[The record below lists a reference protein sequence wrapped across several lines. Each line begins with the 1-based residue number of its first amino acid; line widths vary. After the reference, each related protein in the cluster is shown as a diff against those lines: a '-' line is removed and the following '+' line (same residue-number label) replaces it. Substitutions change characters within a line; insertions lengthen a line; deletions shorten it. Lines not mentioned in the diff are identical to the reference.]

1 MNLEKTALILVLMCG
16 FLLSSIPLA
25 SYEIP
30 LSWEGF
36 YHARI
41 AQNFAEGKFY
51 DTGSFGPDGRPSVY
65 PPAFHAGSAFLMKIL
80 RVDGFFLAR
89 WVPPFMFCA
98 LIVVWYYLISQVYQK
113 STAVLSSLFLLA
125 IPAFLDLGFLF
136 SPHSFALILI
146 FFAFIFVD
154 RPVISGVCGGIIIM
168 TQFSCS
174 IFFFLVL
181 LLWSIMDSA
190 KRKSI
195 LKITGLSLVIALP
208 YIGYFLYNTPSLGPV
223 LGNPGLKYF
232 FMKTTFCMTAC
243 TLLGLRKDVFAVSL
257 GVSGFT
263 LSVLQPTNFCFL
275 AFPLAL
281 FSSFFVRDFFSK
293 KKWSL
298 IAFIFLFW
306 LLFIPSQEYV
316 SKLQPA
322 ASEYESFVWLKENS
336 VDCII
341 ASGWYQAP
349 IIAFV
354 SERVPVLGFG
364 FPEENR
370 LNDTR
375 LLYEGDE
382 TLLDL
387 YDVSYVY
394 FGKYEE
400 YDYNS
405 VNLLIDKVYSGKGSF
420 FKREP
425 PLIYVLITIDVEPD
439 LPPVLTSYDGIEEGL
454 PFIIHLLDTYNI
466 PATFFVLGETAELYP
481 DKIRELAQNHE
492 IGCHSLYHED
502 LRALSYEEKE
512 ERVVKSTSI
521 LQELAGSIVSFRAPG
536 HSCDSDLIEILTKN
550 NYCIEASADNQHFY
564 PFYPL
569 REDHFQGDTTFLRV
583 PVSHTPSYFYAPLV
597 YPHSWVDCYTYSLE
611 IQHEKRMKVI
621 VIGLHPWEFISLEAP
636 GYTLYTQACGEYTR
650 SEMEDLLRFLHARR
664 VQFVTMRQLY
674 DIWEENGEKN

>member
-16 FLLSSIPLA
+16 FLLSCIPLA

-41 AQNFAEGKFY
+41 AQNFAEGEFY
-51 DTGSFGPDGRPSVY
+51 DTGSFGPEGRPSVY
-65 PPAFHAGSAFLMKIL
+65 PPAFHVASAFSMKIFKK
-80 RVDGFFLAR
+80 DGFFLAR

-98 LIVVWYYLISQVYQK
+98 LIVAWYYLISHVYQK
-113 STAVLSSLFLLA
+113 SIAVISSLFLLA
-125 IPAFLDLGFLF
+125 VPAFLDLGFLF
-136 SPHSFALILI
+136 SPHSFALILV
-146 FFAFIFVD
+146 FLAFIFVD
-154 RPVISGVCGGIIIM
+154 RPVISGICGGIIIM
-168 TQFSCS
+168 TQFSCG

-181 LLWSIMDSA
+181 FLWAFMDSK
-190 KRKSI
+190 KRTPV
-195 LKITGLSLVIALP
+195 LKITGLSLVVALP
-208 YIGYFLYNTPSLGPV
+208 YLGYFLYNTPTLGPI

-232 FMKTTFCMTAC
+232 FMKTTFGMTAC
-243 TLLGLRKDVFAVSL
+243 ALLGLRKDAFAASL
-257 GVSGFT
+257 CVSGFT
-263 LSVLQPTNFCFL
+263 LSMMQPTNFSFL

-281 FSSFFVRDFFSK
+281 FSAFFIRDFFSK

-306 LLFIPSQEYV
+306 FLFIPSQEYV

-336 VDCII
+336 VESII

-364 FPEENR
+364 FPEEKR
-370 LNDTR
+370 LDDTK

-382 TLLDL
+382 TLLDF

-405 VNLLIDKVYSGKGSF
+405 VNLSIDKVYSGKGSF

-439 LPPVLTSYDGIEEGL
+439 LPPILNSYHGIEEGF
-454 PFIIHLLDTYNI
+454 PIIVHLLDTYDI
-466 PATFFVLGETAELYP
+466 PATFFVLGETAQVYP
-481 DKIRELAQNHE
+481 DRIKELAQLHE
-492 IGCHSLYHED
+492 IGCHSFCHED

-512 ERVVKSTSI
+512 ERVIESTSI

-536 HSCDSDLIEILTKN
+536 HSCDNDLIKILIKN
-550 NYCIEASADNQHFY
+550 NYLIEASADNQHFY

-569 REDHFQGDTTFLRV
+569 EGHFQGDATLLRI

-597 YPHSWVDCYTYSLE
+597 YPHSWVDCYSYCLK
-611 IQHEKRMKVI
+611 IQHKKRMKVI

-636 GYTLYTQACGEYTR
+636 GYTMYTQACGEYTQ
-650 SEMEDLLRFLHARR
+650 SEMERLLRFLHKRR

-674 DIWEENGEKN
+674 DIWET